1 MLEEEKLARD
11 TYTALEA
18 HWGTAVFAN
27 IKASE
32 QQHMDKVNGLL
43 EKFGVPYTMMPAGVY
58 ADSTLQEL
66 YDQFM
71 VDGLVSELQALH
83 IGATIEDLDIVDL
96 QQRMDATGN
105 VDIDAVFAKL
115 QCGSGNHLRSFVGGH
130 HHDGRHL
137 RATVPGP
144 GRLCRHPG
152 RIQWLLWGR
161 VRRIGIPQLAES
173 DGSTRT
179 GPVDIA
185 PQGLYTMGGKRR
197 QLSSFRSALQR
208 RAISSS
214 PPGRSPCPASNKSS
228 WLGAGDP
235 GTGWNTRA
243 TRSSSC
249 WPPRSR

>member
-115 QCGSGNHLRSFVGGH
+115 QCGSGNHLRSFVGVI
-130 HHDGRHL
+130 
-137 RATVPGP
+137 T
-144 GRLCRHPG
+144 
-152 RIQWLLWGR
+152 
-161 VRRIGIPQLAES
+161 
-173 DGSTRT
+173 
-179 GPVDIA
+179 
-185 PQGLYTMGGKRR
+185 TMGGTYAP
-197 QLSSFRSALQR
+197 QFLDPAAYA
-208 RAISSS
+208 AILA
-214 PPGRSPCPASNKSS
+214 ASNGSCG
-228 WLGAGDP
+228 GA
-235 GTGWNTRA
+235 
-243 TRSSSC
+243 
-249 WPPRSR
+249 